1 MRNAPTTGHPTRSA
15 QSIGQSTPMSSA
27 ESTITPFP
35 IARIIP

>member
-1 MRNAPTTGHPTRSA
+1 MRNALTTGHPTRSA

-27 ESTITPFP
+27 DSTIATSQ